1 MFIIF
6 FLFLVSTFYF
16 YFFLFLTAWQFV
28 TRHPPPATR
37 HPSPAEKSCRNQRL
51 ACENSRFSS
60 LLTAADFSR
69 GGTSSAAK
77 SEEKR
82 LFRRL
87 IKGKSLLFILKKKG
101 KI

>member
-6 FLFLVSTFYF
+6 FLFLFPTFYF
-16 YFFLFLTAWQFV
+16 YFFYFW
-28 TRHPPPATR
+28 RP
-37 HPSPAEKSCRNQRL
+37 PAEKSCRNIRL
-51 ACENSRFSS
+51 ADENSRFSS
-60 LLTAADFSR
+60 LFAAGDVSC

-77 SEEKR
+77 NEEKR

>member
-1 MFIIF
+1 MFIIV
-6 FLFLVSTFYF
+6 FLFLFPTFYF
-16 YFFLFLTAWQFV
+16 YFFLFLTA
-28 TRHPPPATR
+28 THYPP
-37 HPSPAEKSCRNQRL
+37 PAEKSCRNIRL
-51 ACENSRFSS
+51 ADENSRFSS
-60 LLTAADFSR
+60 LFAAGDVSC

-77 SEEKR
+77 NEEKR